1 MGRKDKLQFLAAKQS
16 FSEFVKGQL
25 VDPKIHKMNVIE
37 GSENRK
43 RVLSGSIVTNGHEL
57 QVLAY
62 SLTQAAQSPSAK
74 KRPNTTRSKL
84 TDVKN
89 LFAQKDLEDVFGD
102 TDKLTVVGI
111 DPGLK
116 STATYCVL
124 TNGPDPPKNITIS
137 SGAHAHI
144 GNEYRKGLEKAKEK
158 AGIHE
163 LEGCITPIQCPQ
175 AEPYQQSESWNAL
188 RLSVE
193 AHVQSVLEVQSVLR
207 EFYTSSMF
215 KVKTYHRKQAIQSVS
230 SKSIDRAIV
239 AAGCTGK
246 PQEGAS
252 RPLFVVGDGEFGA
265 KGGVVLHQNFISQ
278 RAGALGLD
286 VVCAD
291 E

>member
-102 TDKLTVVGI
+102 TDKLTWVHSPV
-111 DPGLK
+111 
-116 STATYCVL
+116 
-124 TNGPDPPKNITIS
+124 
-137 SGAHAHI
+137 
-144 GNEYRKGLEKAKEK
+144 
-158 AGIHE
+158 AGFHNR
-163 LEGCITPIQCPQ
+163 TV
-175 AEPYQQSESWNAL
+175 QSEL
-188 RLSVE
+188 P
-193 AHVQSVLEVQSVLR
+193 
-207 EFYTSSMF
+207 
-215 KVKTYHRKQAIQSVS
+215 
-230 SKSIDRAIV
+230 V
-239 AAGCTGK
+239 AT
-246 PQEGAS
+246 
-252 RPLFVVGDGEFGA
+252 
-265 KGGVVLHQNFISQ
+265 
-278 RAGALGLD
+278 
-286 VVCAD
+286 
-291 E
+291 